1 MLIGL
6 AKEKINELITG
17 RKIGIT
23 YDVDNEAFGKARGG
37 IFAEHLQIKESILN
51 RQGNLSTISI
61 ERGSRLTDNFKVG
74 PASVQLAIF
83 VNDNDELFDNSIITT
98 AKNLITGTTNLSEAA
113 KLLDYLYLSDT
124 LCDIKTLLY
133 DYNGY
138 KLVQINAVE
147 NSKTHQFIGYNTTWQ
162 EVPFYDDEYYDL
174 RKRITGEDAT
184 IPARISKLL
193 NF

>member
-23 YDVDNEAFGKARGG
+23 YDVDNEAFGNARGG
-37 IFAEHLQIKESILN
+37 IFAKHLQIKESTLN

-61 ERGSRLTDNFKVG
+61 ERGSKLTDNFKAEPG
-74 PASVQLAIF
+74 SVQLQIF

-98 AKNLITGTTNLSEAA
+98 GKNLITGTTNLSEAA
-113 KLLDYLYLSDT
+113 KLLDYLYYSDT

-147 NSKTHQFIGYNTTWQ
+147 NAKTHQFICYNTTWR
-162 EVPFYDDEYYDL
+162 EVPVYDDEYYDL